1 MKKLIKVASLTT
13 LALALT
19 ACKSSSDDDRSDIDL
34 DPKVVPVSRAI
45 VGTNYLLD
53 NPYQQNIVN
62 QFGASQIEVYYR
74 NNDRETYDEPL
85 VGSSEWM
92 TEYEWSFEET
102 FIKPIVDQVRAND
115 GQFYKGWDESY
126 ILLVDVKSSNDE
138 KAITWLEIEKV
149 LSKYRDVFTHYDG
162 QMVTEK
168 AVTVVLSG
176 SDHIIDEMRAAPY
189 RFAFLDG
196 RMNHLGEEIESTL
209 MPMIS
214 SNFNYFDRDEYGNFY
229 GAGDWPQEALHRLQ
243 EITDIAAQNNQKI
256 RFWSSPE
263 GNDEINAK
271 IWTELLNAN
280 VDLIVT
286 RYSEELRTWLLDN
299 EQEPSQASV
308 VWTDHP
314 LWTKAD

>member
-1 MKKLIKVASLTT
+1 MKNLIKVASLTT
-13 LALALT
+13 LALTLA
-19 ACKSSSDDDRSDIDL
+19 ACKSSNDDRSDIDL
-34 DPKVVPVSRAI
+34 EPKVVPVSRAI

-53 NPYQQNIVN
+53 NPYEQNIAN
-62 QFGASQIEVYYR
+62 QFGASQIEVFFR
-74 NNDRETYDEPL
+74 NGREVYDEPL
-85 VGSSEWM
+85 VGRSEWM

-102 FIKPIVDQVRAND
+102 FVKPIVEQVRANG

-138 KAITWLEIEKV
+138 KVITWLEIEKV
-149 LSKYRDVFTHYDG
+149 LSQYSDVFTHYDG
-162 QMVTEK
+162 EMVTEK
-168 AVTVVLSG
+168 AVTVILSG

-189 RFAFLDG
+189 RYTFLDG
-196 RMNHLGEEIESTL
+196 RMNHLGEELDSRL
-209 MPMIS
+209 MPLIS
-214 SNFNYFDRDEYGNFY
+214 SNFNYFDQDKYGNFY

-271 IWTELLNAN
+271 IWTELHNAN

-286 RYSEELRTWLLDN
+286 RYSEELRTWLLENDD
-299 EQEPSQASV
+299 EPSNPSV
-308 VWTDHP
+308 VWTDHSQ
-314 LWTKAD
+314 WTKAD